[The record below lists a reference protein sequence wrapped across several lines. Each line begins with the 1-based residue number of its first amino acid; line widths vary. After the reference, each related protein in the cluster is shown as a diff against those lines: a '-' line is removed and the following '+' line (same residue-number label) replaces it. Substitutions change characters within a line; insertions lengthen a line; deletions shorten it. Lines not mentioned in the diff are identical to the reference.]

1 MELDGLFESTGSF
14 GRVRLARNKLSNKY
28 CALKILKKAEIIR
41 LKQVDHVISENSIL
55 AALSHPFIVN
65 MDGFTQD
72 ERYLYLV
79 LEFVSGGELF
89 TYLRSV
95 GRLEPPHSMF
105 YISQVAA
112 IFEYL
117 HSKNIIYRHSPS
129 FTPDS
134 IASWCSFGRTET

>member
-1 MELDGLFESTGSF
+1 LGKTGSF
-14 GRVRLARNKLSNKY
+14 GRVRLSRNKLSNKY
-28 CALKILKKAEIIR
+28 YALKILKKAEIIR

-79 LEFVSGGELF
+79 LEFVSGGEVF

-105 YISQVAA
+105 YIAQVTA
-112 IFEYL
+112 IFDYL
-117 HSKNIIYRHSPS
+117 HSKNIIYR
-129 FTPDS
+129 
-134 IASWCSFGRTET
+134 